1 MPATRTVSPVAP
13 DPRVPPERSG
23 IGTLDSASLPASGN
37 SLSGLALSRALLD
50 QGVTRLAV
58 PAGTLAVYLVI
69 AALVGVLA
77 AVGPARRASRVDVL
91 RAVTTE

>member
-1 MPATRTVSPVAP
+1 MSLLGAVTGIALGTVS
-13 DPRVPPERSG
+13 G
-23 IGTLDSASLPASGN
+23 I
-37 SLSGLALSRALLD
+37 ALSRAFLD
-50 QGVTRLAV
+50 QGITRLAV

-77 AVGPARRASRVDVL
+77 AIGPARRASRVDVL